1 MAWATMGMSA
11 SGWRI
16 ATVNLFSV
24 VKAKRTQYGAQDQ
37 ESIVEHIEKKSR
49 GYVDVIFFLLKLLGL
64 LRKGPANFSLKPI
77 LLEERS
83 CELSY
88 WLIVLVLYIFESLQ
102 TYRMTFGYVWEKGC
116 ILFWIKISAGFFH
129 PHIRRIFLSTQ

>member
-24 VKAKRTQYGAQDQ
+24 VKPKRTQYGAQDQ
-37 ESIVEHIEKKSR
+37 ESIVEHIEKKSG

-83 CELSY
+83 GELSS

-102 TYRMTFGYVWEKGC
+102 TYRMKFG
-116 ILFWIKISAGFFH
+116 
-129 PHIRRIFLSTQ
+129 